1 MAAQTPAVVG
11 ELFASEATAHG
22 PALLT
27 GSGMS
32 VVSGAQASAGTS
44 PATLR
49 LQRGGEIKV
58 CPRSS
63 LTVNA
68 MPGGAGL
75 MMAMN
80 ASALEMNYPIN
91 NLADTLITPDFKLM
105 LAGPGVF
112 HFAVGVN
119 NHGDTCIKSLRGNSS
134 SVIVQE
140 MMGAGV
146 YQVKPDEAVLF
157 AAGKLSGRTVLE
169 SDCGC
174 PAPAPI
180 LQAEKKE
187 APADAGKSSVTAPV
201 PQLEAGEVHV
211 QVDAPLVFNAEPAA
225 EPTSVVAKVRFSTL
239 PDVFLLQ
246 EKLEPPVLAPSASA
260 QNKEV
265 VSAKEPEKRREKKG
279 FLGKL
284 KGLVVSLFK

>member
-1 MAAQTPAVVG
+1 MEAQTPALIG

-32 VVSGAQASAGTS
+32 VLSGAQASAGTS

-68 MPGGAGL
+68 MPGGPGL

-80 ASALEMNYPIN
+80 ASALEINYPIN

-134 SVIVQE
+134 SLIVQE
-140 MMGAGV
+140 MLGAGV

-157 AAGKLSGRTVLE
+157 AAGKISGRTVLE

-174 PAPAPI
+174 PEPAPM
-180 LQAEKKE
+180 LQAKE
-187 APADAGKSSVTAPV
+187 TPADAGKSSVTAPV
-201 PQLEAGEVHV
+201 PQLEAGAVHV
-211 QVDAPLVFNAEPAA
+211 QVDAPLVFNAEPVA
-225 EPTSVVAKVRFSTL
+225 EPPAMVAKVRFSTL

-246 EKLEPPVLAPSASA
+246 EKLEPAVLAPSASA